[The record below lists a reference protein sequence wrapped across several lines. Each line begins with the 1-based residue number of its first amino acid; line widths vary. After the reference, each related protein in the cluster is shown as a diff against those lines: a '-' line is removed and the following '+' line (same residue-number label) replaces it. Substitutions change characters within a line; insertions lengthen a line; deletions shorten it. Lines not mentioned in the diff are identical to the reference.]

1 MPWIGL
7 EKVQTGQVSLTVDR
21 HAVSPPVLCRFLS
34 LSSYIWS
41 QSPRADMKSPA
52 LNPQMHSTIYMWTE
66 KKMSYFI
73 FVCQC
78 SHPLTVCRKITS
90 LELEDKQTHIQWTG

>member
-1 MPWIGL
+1 
-7 EKVQTGQVSLTVDR
+7 
-21 HAVSPPVLCRFLS
+21 
-34 LSSYIWS
+34 
-41 QSPRADMKSPA
+41 
-52 LNPQMHSTIYMWTE
+52 MHSTIYMWTE